1 MPNEIHSHMRWNLYT
16 FLVKHFSLT
25 GWQSFAVMAGC
36 LLLCMV
42 IPYLLGSF
50 NFGLIISRR
59 KYHDDIRI
67 HGSGNAGTT
76 NMLRTYGPKA
86 AALTLVGDMLKA
98 ALAVILGYLLV
109 NNQAVAYNEAGRF
122 IGVFG
127 DKPGAAVAGLFVVVG
142 HMFPCFFRFRGG
154 KGVATTG
161 MVRDGVNIQQKFVH
175 GDHLWGLTKV
185 QEHLQ
190 KYPDFI
196 KQGGKYQIPADFY
209 EKVKRLLN
217 MPPEEASRLQ
227 SGNGDGF
234 TYSQWNKV
242 QDFFRNSG
250 ISPNDIE
257 PASLNY
263 ADVQVNA
270 TDQTFVNERNKIQ
283 EMDQENRNRAYE
295 ASKPT
300 VQEAAKAAGVSAA
313 FEGGT
318 AFCIGVYKKLKAG
331 RKISEFTAED
341 WKELGIDTAKGTGAG
356 GIRGAA
362 IYGMTNFTATPAAI
376 ASACV
381 TAAIGMVAQ
390 SKKLR
395 AGEISEDDFVNSSEV
410 LCLDVSVSA
419 VASLIGQTVIPIP
432 LIPNLLLVF
441 RQSNP
446 LVF

>member
-1 MPNEIHSHMRWNLYT
+1 MRWNLYT

-161 MVRDGVNIQQKFVH
+161 MVILLLNPIVFLILFGIFAIIVLCTKYVSLASISAALMYPLVLNNLMKIRYGH
-175 GDHLWGLTKV
+175 GDLRIVFALAVCVLIIFLHR
-185 QEHLQ
+185 EN
-190 KYPDFI
+190 I
-196 KQGGKYQIPADFY
+196 KRLIDGKENKFSFKKNGGK
-209 EKVKRLLN
+209 
-217 MPPEEASRLQ
+217 
-227 SGNGDGF
+227 
-234 TYSQWNKV
+234 
-242 QDFFRNSG
+242 RNS
-250 ISPNDIE
+250 
-257 PASLNY
+257 
-263 ADVQVNA
+263 
-270 TDQTFVNERNKIQ
+270 
-283 EMDQENRNRAYE
+283 
-295 ASKPT
+295 
-300 VQEAAKAAGVSAA
+300 
-313 FEGGT
+313 FE
-318 AFCIGVYKKLKAG
+318 K
-331 RKISEFTAED
+331 
-341 WKELGIDTAKGTGAG
+341 
-356 GIRGAA
+356 
-362 IYGMTNFTATPAAI
+362 
-376 ASACV
+376 
-381 TAAIGMVAQ
+381 
-390 SKKLR
+390 
-395 AGEISEDDFVNSSEV
+395 
-410 LCLDVSVSA
+410 
-419 VASLIGQTVIPIP
+419 
-432 LIPNLLLVF
+432 
-441 RQSNP
+441 
-446 LVF
+446 

>member
-161 MVRDGVNIQQKFVH
+161 MVILLLNPIVFLILFGIFAIIVLCTKYVSLASVMGVC
-175 GDHLWGLTKV
+175 L
-185 QEHLQ
+185 
-190 KYPDFI
+190 YPVLMSAFELRNNGSPTATLLSVVI
-196 KQGGKYQIPADFY
+196 TVLVVFMHR
-209 EKVKRLLN
+209 ENLKRLKEGKESKLSLGKKKD
-217 MPPEEASRLQ
+217 PAPEPAPAPATLTGKAKRAARKAQHEADIRAAAEEPDYEFVTCTGCGSLIPRSRRKCGYCGTENTQYRPDQ
-227 SGNGDGF
+227 SE
-234 TYSQWNKV
+234 
-242 QDFFRNSG
+242 NSG
-250 ISPNDIE
+250 D
-257 PASLNY
+257 
-263 ADVQVNA
+263 
-270 TDQTFVNERNKIQ
+270 
-283 EMDQENRNRAYE
+283 
-295 ASKPT
+295 
-300 VQEAAKAAGVSAA
+300 
-313 FEGGT
+313 
-318 AFCIGVYKKLKAG
+318 
-331 RKISEFTAED
+331 RKS
-341 WKELGIDTAKGTGAG
+341 
-356 GIRGAA
+356 
-362 IYGMTNFTATPAAI
+362 
-376 ASACV
+376 
-381 TAAIGMVAQ
+381 
-390 SKKLR
+390 
-395 AGEISEDDFVNSSEV
+395 
-410 LCLDVSVSA
+410 
-419 VASLIGQTVIPIP
+419 
-432 LIPNLLLVF
+432 
-441 RQSNP
+441 RQRK
-446 LVF
+446 